1 MAARHLAQSGPAYL
15 SMSDSPLHCPACG
28 LSVSEGAAACLSCGA
43 SLRRGGE
50 STTFA
55 RLQSALAHRYAIE
68 RRIGQGGMATVYLA
82 RDLKHDRLV
91 ALKVLSSE
99 LAADIGPERFLQEI
113 QVAAHLQHPH
123 ILPLLDSGA
132 FEWVPGTPG
141 LYYVMP
147 FAKEESLRERM
158 NREIQLPL
166 ADAIQITREVAGAI
180 DYAHRE
186 GVVHRDIKPQN
197 ILLSD
202 KHALV
207 ADFGIA
213 RAIHTSASETL
224 TDTGIVLGTPTY
236 MSPEQATG
244 ERVVGPRSDIYS
256 LGCVLYEMLVGEPP
270 YTGATAQA
278 IIARRLCEPVPH
290 IRTVRDTIPE
300 RVERAVSK
308 ALAKVPADRFATAM
322 ELAEALE
329 TPRLAST
336 TTAAVIRP
344 QVRSAR
350 RNLIPLKPGLLGA
363 LLVGA
368 LAAVWVISRPPARPS
383 DALPLTTVAVLPFAA
398 HGGDQSG
405 QLSGAIVT
413 LLSSALD
420 GVGELRTVD
429 PSAVLAAAGDRT
441 GRTLDEARAMRI
453 AARLGAGRYIAGDVV
468 EGSDGRITISASA
481 HDVSSGRIQGQRV
494 TVEGSEPGTLFRL
507 VNDLAVHLL
516 SAFDVQQIP
525 PRLESISTSSIL
537 ALNEYLK
544 GESALRRGE
553 HAAAANAFGRA
564 VEADSLFALAWFR
577 QSYALTFTETP
588 GKAEQPLRKALAL
601 RHRLSERDR
610 RLAEAFSAV
619 VEMVP
624 KRADRLYRTFVYEYP
639 DDVEGWFGRADV
651 MLHFGPLY
659 GLVMDSLSHAFERVL
674 FLDPSH
680 SEAQVHLPWAAGL
693 DHRLALLDSATTRV
707 LAADSS
713 GYYASVF
720 RILRAFARRD
730 SLPESQVISHSRA
743 MDDLQR
749 LLAVNMTATL
759 QDPAGS
765 QRLALR
771 LFTEPSRLPEVQAFG
786 HVMAAHLELARGR
799 PRAASLQLAAADTL
813 DPDAGLEGRALLVL
827 HPLWDPPDSVVRQ
840 VLTRL
845 ERWNAS
851 AAPPSVSANPWL
863 VPHDSLHQQIR
874 VYLLGALSSR
884 LGDGVG
890 ARRYASELL
899 RLDTTTT
906 QGVIGRALGHEIL
919 AYAEARAGR
928 EAEALAHLDQG
939 GLRGPQA
946 RVWERAYSSPFLSQ
960 AHGRYLRAGIL
971 SELARDTEALRWYN
985 SLWMANGF
993 DLAFLAPAHLRQA
1006 EIQERAGHRE
1016 QALQHYRAFAE
1027 LWKDADPELRWR
1039 VVRVESRISDL
1050 VQ

>member
-1 MAARHLAQSGPAYL
+1 
-15 SMSDSPLHCPACG
+15 
-28 LSVSEGAAACLSCGA
+28 
-43 SLRRGGE
+43 
-50 STTFA
+50 
-55 RLQSALAHRYAIE
+55 
-68 RRIGQGGMATVYLA
+68 MATVYLA

-91 ALKVLSSE
+91 AVKVLSPE

-147 FAKEESLRERM
+147 FAKDESLRERM
-158 NREIQLPL
+158 NREIQLPV
-166 ADAIQITREVAGAI
+166 ADAIQITREVADAL
-180 DYAHRE
+180 DYAHRQ

-207 ADFGIA
+207 SDFGIA
-213 RAIHTSASETL
+213 RAIHTFASETL
-224 TDTGIVLGTPTY
+224 TGSGVVLGTPTY

-244 ERVVGPRSDIYS
+244 ERVVGPRSDVYS

-270 YTGATAQA
+270 YTGATAQV
-278 IIARRLCEPVPH
+278 IIAKRLWEPVPH
-290 IRTVRDTIPE
+290 IRTVRENVPE
-300 RVERAVSK
+300 RVERTVSK

-322 ELAEALE
+322 EMAEALE
-329 TPRLAST
+329 APDVARTTPS
-336 TTAAVIRP
+336 AVITSG
-344 QVRSAR
+344 VRSSP
-350 RNLIPLKPGLLGA
+350 RNLIHLKRGLLGT
-363 LLVGA
+363 LLLGV
-368 LAAVWVISRPPARPS
+368 LLAVWAISRWSDRPS
-383 DALPLTTVAVLPFAA
+383 DGLPLTRVAVLPFASL
-398 HGGDQSG
+398 GGDQSG

-413 LLSSALD
+413 LLSTALD

-429 PSAVLAAAGDRT
+429 PSAVLAAAGDHA
-441 GRTLDEARAMRI
+441 GRALDQGRARGI
-453 AARLGAGRYIAGDVV
+453 AARLGAGRYIAGDLVV
-468 EGSDGRITISASA
+468 GSNGRVTLSASA
-481 HDVSSGRIQGQRV
+481 HDASSGRIQGQRV
-494 TVEGSEPGTLFRL
+494 TVEGGESGTLFQL
-507 VNDLAVHLL
+507 VNDLAVQLL
-516 SAFDVQQIP
+516 SAFDVRQTP

-553 HAAAANAFGRA
+553 HAEAASAFGRA

-577 QSYALTFTETP
+577 QSYALTFTQTT
-588 GKAEQPLRKALAL
+588 GRAEEPLRRALAL

-610 RLAEAFSAV
+610 QLAEAFSAV
-619 VEMVP
+619 VEMNP

-680 SEAQVHLPWAAGL
+680 SEAQMHLPWAAGL
-693 DHRLALLDSATTRV
+693 DRRPELLDSATTRV
-707 LAADSS
+707 LTSDSS
-713 GYYASVF
+713 SYYASVF
-720 RILRAFARRD
+720 RILRTFARHD
-730 SLPESQVISHSRA
+730 SLPDSQVMSHSRD
-743 MDDLQR
+743 MDDVQR

-759 QDPAGS
+759 ADPAGS

-799 PRAASLQLAAADTL
+799 PHAASLELAAADTL
-813 DPDAGLEGRALLVL
+813 DPAAGLEGRGLLVL
-827 HPLWDPPDSVVRQ
+827 HPLWDPPDSVIRQ

-845 ERWNAS
+845 ERWNAA

-874 VYLLGALSSR
+874 AYLLGALSSR

-919 AYAEARAGR
+919 AYTAGVGR
-928 EAEALAHLDQG
+928 KTEALAHLDQS

-960 AHGRYLRAGIL
+960 AHGRYVRAVIL
-971 SELARDTEALRWYN
+971 SELGRDAEALRWYN
-985 SLWMANGF
+985 SLWMANAF

-1006 EIQERAGHRE
+1006 EILERTGQRE
-1016 QALQHYRAFAE
+1016 RALQHYRAFAE
-1027 LWKDADPELRWR
+1027 LWKDAEPELRWR
-1039 VVRVESRISDL
+1039 VDRVESRIGEL
-1050 VQ
+1050 AR

>member
-1 MAARHLAQSGPAYL
+1 LAGSGPVYL

-28 LSVSEGAAACLSCGA
+28 LPVLEEAAACLSCGA

-55 RLQSALAHRYAIE
+55 RLQSALAHRYKIQ
-68 RRIGQGGMATVYLA
+68 RRLGHGGMATVYLA

-91 ALKVLSSE
+91 ALKVLSPE

-147 FAKEESLRERM
+147 FAKDESLRERM

-166 ADAIQITREVAGAI
+166 ADAIQITREVAGAL

-186 GVVHRDIKPQN
+186 GVVHRDIKPEN

-202 KHALV
+202 RHALV

-224 TDTGIVLGTPTY
+224 TDSGIVVGTPTY

-270 YTGATAQA
+270 YTGRTAQA
-278 IIARRLCEPVPH
+278 IIARRLSEPVPH
-290 IRTVRDTIPE
+290 IKTVRESVPE

-308 ALAKVPADRFATAM
+308 ALAKVPADRFATAT
-322 ELAEALE
+322 ELAEALDPPE
-329 TPRLAST
+329 VART
-336 TTAAVIRP
+336 TAAAVIRSP
-344 QVRSAR
+344 VRSPR
-350 RNLIPLKPGLLGA
+350 RNLIRLRRGLLGA

-368 LAAVWVISRPPARPS
+368 LAAVWAISRRSARAS
-383 DALPLTTVAVLPFAA
+383 DALPLTRVAVMPFAA

-413 LLSSALD
+413 LLSTALD
-420 GVGELRTVD
+420 GVGELHTVD
-429 PSAVLAAAGDRT
+429 PSAVLAAAGDHA
-441 GRTLDEARAMRI
+441 GRTLDQARAREI

-468 EGSDGRITISASA
+468 EGSDGRVTLSASA

-494 TVEGSEPGTLFRL
+494 TVEGGEPGTLFRL
-507 VNDLAVHLL
+507 VNDLAVQLL

-553 HAAAANAFGRA
+553 HAEAASAFGRA

-588 GKAEQPLRKALAL
+588 GRAEQPLLRALAL

-610 RLAEAFSAV
+610 RLADAFSAV
-619 VEMVP
+619 VQMDP

-674 FLDPSH
+674 FLDPAH

-693 DHRLALLDSATTRV
+693 DRRLTLLDSATTRV

-720 RILRAFARRD
+720 QIFRAFARRD
-730 SLPESQVISHSRA
+730 SLSESQVISYSRA

-759 QDPAGS
+759 QDPARTR
-765 QRLALR
+765 RLALR
-771 LFTEPSRLPEVQAFG
+771 LLTEPSRLPEVQAFG

-799 PRAASLQLAAADTL
+799 KRAASLELSVADTL
-813 DPDAGLEGRALLVL
+813 DSAAGMEGRALLML
-827 HPLWDPPDSVVRQ
+827 HPLWDPPDSVVRS
-840 VLTRL
+840 VLTGL
-845 ERWNAS
+845 QRWNA
-851 AAPPSVSANPWL
+851 AATPPSVSANPWL

-874 VYLLGALSSR
+874 AFLLGALSSR
-884 LGDGVG
+884 LGDDAG
-890 ARRYASELL
+890 ARRYATELL
-899 RLDTTTT
+899 RYDTTTT
-906 QGVIGRALGHEIL
+906 QGVIGRALGNEIL
-919 AYAEARAGR
+919 AYPAARAGR
-928 EAEALAHLDQG
+928 KAEALAHLDQS

-971 SELARDTEALRWYN
+971 GELGRDTEALRWYH
-985 SLWMANGF
+985 SLWMANAF
-993 DLAFLAPAHLRQA
+993 DLVFLAPGHLRQA

-1016 QALQHYRAFAE
+1016 QALHHYRAFVE

-1039 VVRVESRISDL
+1039 VAGVERRIGDL